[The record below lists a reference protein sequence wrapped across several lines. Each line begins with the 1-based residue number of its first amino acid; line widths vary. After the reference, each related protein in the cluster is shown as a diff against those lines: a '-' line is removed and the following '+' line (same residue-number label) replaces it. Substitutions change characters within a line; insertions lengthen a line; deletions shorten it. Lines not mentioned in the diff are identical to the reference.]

1 MLAAENRCAVGCG
14 LSQVM
19 SWEGEIGAV
28 LFSNHR
34 HTAPIALLTLIFG
47 FFHAGPASAAHHKGK
62 SHRVAPP
69 APKPLRHVVQPG
81 QTLTGLLGEHGLSP
95 REIAQW
101 DESMRKAAGDF
112 LLSPGHVLNLRF
124 AASGQLTA
132 LSYEVDDC
140 VRVLVERRGAQLR
153 GRTEP
158 LQARVKMVG
167 AEGLVQKTFIQAA
180 HEADIPAK
188 VVSQMADILGWE
200 YDFRRVKPGDRFRVL
215 YERRVS
221 ADGRPLP
228 PGKVLAA
235 EIRGAY
241 RTVQA
246 FYYDDAGTPVY
257 VDGRGR
263 TLSQGFLRYPVEFT
277 RISSHFTHQR
287 FHPILQVA
295 RPHNGVDFAAPTG
308 TPVRAASDGVVL
320 IAGRNGDFGNQV
332 EIRHENGFSTT
343 YSHLSA
349 ISRELRV
356 GQKIR
361 QGTVIGAVGQ
371 TGLATGSHLHF
382 ALFHGGQYLDPLT
395 AKVELRRDVR
405 DMRRFASAKQ
415 VLLRQIASLV
425 RPASPVE
432 PVMVA
437 GLPLSQRPGP
447 ISITQ

>member
-1 MLAAENRCAVGCG
+1 M
-14 LSQVM
+14 
-19 SWEGEIGAV
+19 
-28 LFSNHR
+28 
-34 HTAPIALLTLIFG
+34 
-47 FFHAGPASAAHHKGK
+47 
-62 SHRVAPP
+62 
-69 APKPLRHVVQPG
+69 
-81 QTLTGLLGEHGLSP
+81 SP

-101 DESMRKAAGDF
+101 DDSMRKAAGDF
-112 LLSPGHVLNLRF
+112 LLSPGHVLNMRF
-124 AASGQLTA
+124 AGSRQLTT

-140 VRVLVERRGAQLR
+140 VRVLVERRGTQLR

-200 YDFRRVKPGDRFRVL
+200 YDFRRVKPGDSFRVL

-246 FYYDDAGTPVY
+246 FYYDDGGTPVY
-257 VDGRGR
+257 VDGKGR

-277 RISSHFTHQR
+277 RISSHFSHQR
-287 FHPILQVA
+287 FHPILKVA

-308 TPVRAASDGVVL
+308 TPVRAAGDGVVT

-332 EIRHENGFSTT
+332 EIRHENGWTTT
-343 YSHLSA
+343 YSHLSGV
-349 ISRELRV
+349 SRDLRL
-356 GQKIR
+356 GQTVR

-382 ALFHGGQYLDPLT
+382 ALFRNGQYLDPLT
-395 AKVELRRDVR
+395 AKVELRRDVHNLK
-405 DMRRFASAKQ
+405 RFAAAKQ

-425 RPASPVE
+425 RPATPVE
-432 PVMVA
+432 PAMVA
-437 GLPLSQRPGP
+437 GLPPSQRPGP
-447 ISITQ
+447 ITITQ